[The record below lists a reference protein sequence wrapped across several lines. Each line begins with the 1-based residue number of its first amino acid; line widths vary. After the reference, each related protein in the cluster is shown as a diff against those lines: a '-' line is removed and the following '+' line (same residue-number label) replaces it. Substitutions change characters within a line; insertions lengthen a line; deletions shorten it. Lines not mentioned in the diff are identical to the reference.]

1 MAKFLLSSFII
12 FIPPQNFLY
21 DVAEADASTVTT
33 CEELCSMEVVEI
45 PHVTQVAP
53 STVTVPFSEQISE
66 QITKQ
71 LDFAVL
77 IPAYNEEEGIGPTL
91 EEMKH
96 VLGGMEKSPLVVV
109 VDGNSTDGT
118 AQIAQSS
125 ETFVVKQ
132 TGTGKGQAIVQAL
145 RLLPENTKY
154 VAMTDAD
161 YTYPA
166 RFIPVMLDMM
176 ENDPSLGMVCGDRF
190 DKRFVLSKAM
200 KSTFYAGNRLL
211 SLMQYVSNGVR
222 MRDPLTGLR
231 VIRYELLRS
240 WAPKSQGFDIEAEL
254 NNYIHNCG
262 HKIEEISIE
271 YRPRLGKKKLGL
283 RQGFPILKRILSQT
297 FTS

>member
-1 MAKFLLSSFII
+1 
-12 FIPPQNFLY
+12 
-21 DVAEADASTVTT
+21 
-33 CEELCSMEVVEI
+33 MEVVEI

-71 LDFAVL
+71 LDLAVL

-91 EEMKH
+91 EEMKQ
-96 VLGGMEKSPLVVV
+96 VLGGMEKSQLVVV

-132 TGTGKGQAIVQAL
+132 TGTGKGQAVVQAL

-154 VAMTDAD
+154 VVMTDAD

-176 ENDPSLGMVCGDRF
+176 ENDPSIGMICGDRF
-190 DKRFVLSKAM
+190 DKTFVLSKAM

-211 SLMQYVSNGVR
+211 SFMQYVSNGVR

-231 VIRYELLRS
+231 VMRYELLRD

-254 NNYIHNCG
+254 NNYIHSCG
-262 HKIEEISIE
+262 FKIEEIPIE

-283 RQGFPILKRILSQT
+283 RQGFPILKRILFQALS
-297 FTS
+297 S